1 MIRQRIMP
9 SHLLSEVTTEG
20 GIEMRLLL
28 LLLLLNKHLMSH
40 EPSLTSDMSAV
51 PKFRKKVTEITFKGH
66 SISSEI

>member
-9 SHLLSEVTTEG
+9 SHLLSEV
-20 GIEMRLLL
+20 
-28 LLLLLNKHLMSH
+28 NKHLMSH
-40 EPSLTSDMSAV
+40 EPSLTPYMSAV